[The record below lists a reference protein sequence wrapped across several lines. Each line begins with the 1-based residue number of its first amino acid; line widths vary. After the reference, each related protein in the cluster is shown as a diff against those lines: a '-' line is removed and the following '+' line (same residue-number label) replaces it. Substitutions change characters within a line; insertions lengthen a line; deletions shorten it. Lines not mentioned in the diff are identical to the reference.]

1 MPPSSPART
10 ALPPYQQAPENPSTI
25 DLSAFEISVSQ
36 LLGYDY
42 VFLCAPAATTC
53 FNQLST
59 AKDAV
64 SQLIKALDI
73 TPEQSVFITLAE
85 QRGEDNLRF
94 IRHDITWNQGQIEAL
109 QHTVIENPEQQDFVN
124 MIWQCSS
131 EQTL

>member
-10 ALPPYQQAPENPSTI
+10 AVPPYQNAPENPSTI
-25 DLSAFEISVSQ
+25 DLSSLEISVSQ

-42 VFLCAPAATTC
+42 VFLCGPTAAAC

-59 AKDAV
+59 AKDTI

-73 TPEQSVFITLAE
+73 TPRQAVFITLAKQHDE
-85 QRGEDNLRF
+85 GNLHF
-94 IRHDITWNQGQIEAL
+94 TRHDVTWTQGQIEAL
-109 QHTVIENPEQQDFVN
+109 QHTVIENPEQQDFIN

>member
-10 ALPPYQQAPENPSTI
+10 VVPPHQNAPENPSTI
-25 DLSAFEISVSQ
+25 DLSTLEISVSQ

-42 VFLCAPAATTC
+42 VFLCGPAAAAC

-73 TPEQSVFITLAE
+73 TPQQTVFITLAE
-85 QRGEDNLRF
+85 QHDEGNLHF
-94 IRHDITWNQGQIEAL
+94 TRHDVTWNQGQIEAL
-109 QHTVIENPEQQDFVN
+109 RHMVIENPEQQDFIN